1 MKIKLKHLIL
11 ENFLSFGYAEI
22 DLNDRGYVLVN
33 GINNNP
39 TDNATSNGSGK
50 SSIWEAISY
59 ALTGETIRGIT
70 KNLVNIHTEGG
81 MRVELSFS
89 IDNTEYKICRYRE
102 HKEFKNDIK
111 FFVNG
116 VDNSGKGVRDTEK
129 LISEHLPDL
138 TSSLIGS
145 VIILGQGLPQR
156 FSNNTPSGR
165 KEVLEKLSKSDFMIE
180 DIKKRISDRKIAL
193 NKNLREIEDS
203 TLSKSSQLS
212 VIEKQL
218 SSYREQLSSLEDKTS
233 YVEKIRDTQEKV
245 TAVQLELD
253 SLSNAISETRSL
265 GDKLTD
271 QLNSQITLYNA
282 EVQSRRTT
290 LDELIKN
297 YQSQDLQLKADIRSL
312 QNEILRLKSI
322 VDVCPTCKQK
332 LPDVHKVDTTER
344 EAQLET
350 MRKEESQV
358 AKCLKEKEE
367 ELGNLLRDI
376 KQKYEAT
383 QLDIK
388 NQLNESKTT
397 LNNLNKK
404 REAYE
409 SEYRAQS
416 TYLSNLQ
423 LSLQNVEQQKTS
435 IESTIQELE
444 KDIDRL
450 NSEIGYNTVEKDDV
464 KNRSEI
470 VNKMLNIATREFRGY
485 LLTNVISYI
494 NKKAKDYS
502 RDIFKTDKIE
512 LTLDGNNINISYDD
526 KMYENLSGGEQRKV
540 DIICQLSLRD
550 MLSQFSDFH
559 SNVLILDEV
568 FENLDYT
575 GCQSVIDTISKKLTD
590 VESLFIVTH
599 RSDLMLPTDSSLTI
613 IKDEKGISR
622 IQ

>member
-233 YVEKIRDTQEKV
+233 YVEKIKDTQEKV

-253 SLSNAISETRSL
+253 SLSNAISEARSL
-265 GDKLTD
+265 GDNLTD

-322 VDVCPTCKQK
+322 VDICPTCKQK

-350 MRKEESQV
+350 MRREESQV

-367 ELGNLLRDI
+367 ELSNLLRDI

>member
-180 DIKKRISDRKIAL
+180 DIKKRISDRKTAL

-212 VIEKQL
+212 VIERQL
-218 SSYREQLSSLEDKTS
+218 SSYREQLNSLEDKTS
-233 YVEKIRDTQEKV
+233 YVEKIKDTQEKV

-265 GDKLTD
+265 GDNLTD

-282 EVQSRRTT
+282 EVQSRRTA

-312 QNEILRLKSI
+312 QNEILRLKSV
-322 VDVCPTCKQK
+322 VDICPTCKQK

-350 MRKEESQV
+350 LRDEESQV
-358 AKCLKEKEE
+358 AGCLKEKEE
-367 ELGNLLRDI
+367 ELSNLLRDI

-444 KDIDRL
+444 KDINSL
-450 NSEIGYNTVEKDDV
+450 TSEIGYNTVEKDDV

>member
-129 LISEHLPDL
+129 LISEYLPDL

-180 DIKKRISDRKIAL
+180 DIKKRISDRKTAL

-218 SSYREQLSSLEDKTS
+218 SSYREQLNSLEDKTS

-265 GDKLTD
+265 GDNLTD

-282 EVQSRRTT
+282 EVQSRRTA

-312 QNEILRLKSI
+312 QNEILRLKSV
-322 VDVCPTCKQK
+322 VDICPTCKQK

-350 MRKEESQV
+350 LREEESQV
-358 AKCLKEKEE
+358 AGCLKEKEE
-367 ELGNLLRDI
+367 ELSNLLRDI
-376 KQKYEAT
+376 KQKYEAA

-404 REAYE
+404 KEAYE

-423 LSLQNVEQQKTS
+423 LSLQNVEQQKIS
-435 IESTIQELE
+435 VESTIQELE
-444 KDIDRL
+444 KDINSL
-450 NSEIGYNTVEKDDV
+450 TSEIGYNTVEKDDV

>member
-233 YVEKIRDTQEKV
+233 YVEKIKDTQEKV

-253 SLSNAISETRSL
+253 SLSNAISEARSL
-265 GDKLTD
+265 GDNLTD

-322 VDVCPTCKQK
+322 VDICPTCKQK

-350 MRKEESQV
+350 LRGEESQV
-358 AKCLKEKEE
+358 ARCLKEKEE
-367 ELGNLLRDI
+367 ELSNLLRDI

>member
-81 MRVELSFS
+81 MKVELSFS

-180 DIKKRISDRKIAL
+180 DIKKRISDRKTAL

-218 SSYREQLSSLEDKTS
+218 SNYREQLNSLEDKTS
-233 YVEKIRDTQEKV
+233 YVEKIKDTQEKV

-265 GDKLTD
+265 GDNLTD

-282 EVQSRRTT
+282 EVQSHRTA

-312 QNEILRLKSI
+312 QNEILRLKSV
-322 VDVCPTCKQK
+322 VDICPTCKQK

-350 MRKEESQV
+350 LREEESQV
-358 AKCLKEKEE
+358 AGCLKEKEE
-367 ELGNLLRDI
+367 ELSNLLRDI
-376 KQKYEAT
+376 KQKYEAA

-444 KDIDRL
+444 KDINSL
-450 NSEIGYNTVEKDDV
+450 TSEIGYNTVEKDDV

>member
-180 DIKKRISDRKIAL
+180 DIKKRISDRKTAL

-218 SSYREQLSSLEDKTS
+218 SSYREQLNSLEDKTS
-233 YVEKIRDTQEKV
+233 YVEKIKDTQEKV

-265 GDKLTD
+265 GDNLTD

-322 VDVCPTCKQK
+322 VDICPTCKQK

-350 MRKEESQV
+350 MRREESQV
-358 AKCLKEKEE
+358 ARCLKEKEE
-367 ELGNLLRDI
+367 ELSNLLRDI

-470 VNKMLNIATREFRGY
+470 VNRMLNIATREFRGY

-599 RSDLMLPTDSSLTI
+599 RADLMLPTDSSLTI

>member
-233 YVEKIRDTQEKV
+233 YVEKIKNTQEKV
-245 TAVQLELD
+245 AAVQLELD

-265 GDKLTD
+265 GDNLTD

-322 VDVCPTCKQK
+322 VDICPTCKQK

-350 MRKEESQV
+350 LRGEESQV
-358 AKCLKEKEE
+358 ARCLKEKEE
-367 ELGNLLRDI
+367 ELSNLLRDI

-423 LSLQNVEQQKTS
+423 LSLQNVEQQKTT

>member
-233 YVEKIRDTQEKV
+233 YVEKIKDTQEKV
-245 TAVQLELD
+245 AAVQLELD

-265 GDKLTD
+265 GDNLTD

-322 VDVCPTCKQK
+322 VDICPTCKQK

-350 MRKEESQV
+350 LRGEESQV
-358 AKCLKEKEE
+358 ARCLKEKEE
-367 ELGNLLRDI
+367 ELSNLLRDI

-435 IESTIQELE
+435 TESTIQELE

-502 RDIFKTDKIE
+502 GDIFKTDKIE

>member
-59 ALTGETIRGIT
+59 ALTGKTIRGIT

-81 MRVELSFS
+81 MKVELSFS

-218 SSYREQLSSLEDKTS
+218 SSYREQLNSLEDKTS
-233 YVEKIRDTQEKV
+233 YVEKIKDTQEKV

-265 GDKLTD
+265 GDNLTD

-312 QNEILRLKSI
+312 QNEILRLKSV
-322 VDVCPTCKQK
+322 VDICPTCKQK

-350 MRKEESQV
+350 LREEESRV
-358 AKCLKEKEE
+358 AGCLKEKEE
-367 ELGNLLRDI
+367 ELSNLLRDI

-444 KDIDRL
+444 KDINSL
-450 NSEIGYNTVEKDDV
+450 TSEIGYNTVEKDDV

-599 RSDLMLPTDSSLTI
+599 RSDLMLPTDSFLTI

>member
-233 YVEKIRDTQEKV
+233 YVEKIKATQEKV

-253 SLSNAISETRSL
+253 SLSNAISEARSL
-265 GDKLTD
+265 GDNLTD

-322 VDVCPTCKQK
+322 VDICPTCKQK

-350 MRKEESQV
+350 MRREESQV

-367 ELGNLLRDI
+367 ELSNLLRDI

>member
-129 LISEHLPDL
+129 LISEYLPDL

-180 DIKKRISDRKIAL
+180 DIKKRISDRKTAL

-218 SSYREQLSSLEDKTS
+218 SSYREQLNSLEDKTS

-265 GDKLTD
+265 GDNLTD

-282 EVQSRRTT
+282 EVQSRRTL

-312 QNEILRLKSI
+312 QNEILRLKSV
-322 VDVCPTCKQK
+322 VDICPTCKQK

-350 MRKEESQV
+350 LREEESQV
-358 AKCLKEKEE
+358 AGCLKEKEE
-367 ELGNLLRDI
+367 ELSNLLRDI
-376 KQKYEAT
+376 KQKYEAA

>member
-193 NKNLREIEDS
+193 NKSLREIEDS

-218 SSYREQLSSLEDKTS
+218 SSYQEQLSSLEDRTS

-265 GDKLTD
+265 GDSLTD

-322 VDVCPTCKQK
+322 VDICPTCKQK

-350 MRKEESQV
+350 LRGEESQV
-358 AKCLKEKEE
+358 ARCLKEKEE
-367 ELGNLLRDI
+367 ELSNLLRDI

>member
-180 DIKKRISDRKIAL
+180 DIKKRISDRKTAL

-233 YVEKIRDTQEKV
+233 YVEKIKDTQEKV
-245 TAVQLELD
+245 AAVQLELD

-265 GDKLTD
+265 GDNLTD

-322 VDVCPTCKQK
+322 VDICPTCKQK

-350 MRKEESQV
+350 LRGEEFQV
-358 AKCLKEKEE
+358 ARCLKEKEE
-367 ELGNLLRDI
+367 ELSNLLRDI

>member
-180 DIKKRISDRKIAL
+180 DIKKRISDRKTVL

-212 VIEKQL
+212 VIERQL
-218 SSYREQLSSLEDKTS
+218 SSYREQLNSLEDRTS
-233 YVEKIRDTQEKV
+233 YVEKIKDTQEKV
-245 TAVQLELD
+245 NAVQSELD
-253 SLSNAISETRSL
+253 SLSNAISETRAL
-265 GDKLTD
+265 GDNLTD

-312 QNEILRLKSI
+312 QNEILRLKSV
-322 VDVCPTCKQK
+322 VDICPTCKQK

-350 MRKEESQV
+350 LREEESQV
-358 AKCLKEKEE
+358 AGCLKEKEE
-367 ELGNLLRDI
+367 ELSNLLRDI

-444 KDIDRL
+444 KDINSL
-450 NSEIGYNTVEKDDV
+450 TSEIGYNTVEKDDV

>member
-102 HKEFKNDIK
+102 HKEFKNDVK

-218 SSYREQLSSLEDKTS
+218 SGYREQLSSLEDKTS
-233 YVEKIRDTQEKV
+233 YVEKIKDTQEKV
-245 TAVQLELD
+245 AAVQLELD
-253 SLSNAISETRSL
+253 SLSNAISEARSL
-265 GDKLTD
+265 GDSLTD

-322 VDVCPTCKQK
+322 VDICPTCKQK

-350 MRKEESQV
+350 LRGEESQV
-358 AKCLKEKEE
+358 ARCLKEKEE
-367 ELGNLLRDI
+367 ELSNLLRDI

>member
-22 DLNDRGYVLVN
+22 GLNDRGYVLVN

-180 DIKKRISDRKIAL
+180 DIKKRISDRKTAL

-212 VIEKQL
+212 VIERQL
-218 SSYREQLSSLEDKTS
+218 SSYREQLSSLEDRTS
-233 YVEKIRDTQEKV
+233 YVEKIKDTQEKV
-245 TAVQLELD
+245 NAVQSELD
-253 SLSNAISETRSL
+253 SLSNAISETRAL
-265 GDKLTD
+265 GDNLTD
-271 QLNSQITLYNA
+271 QLNNQITLYNA
-282 EVQSRRTT
+282 EVQSRRIT

-312 QNEILRLKSI
+312 QNEILRLKSV
-322 VDVCPTCKQK
+322 VDICPTCKQK

-350 MRKEESQV
+350 LREEESQV
-358 AKCLKEKEE
+358 AGCLKEKEE
-367 ELGNLLRDI
+367 ELSNLLRDI

-444 KDIDRL
+444 KDINSL
-450 NSEIGYNTVEKDDV
+450 TSEIGYNTVEKDDV

>member
-233 YVEKIRDTQEKV
+233 YVEKIKDTQEKV
-245 TAVQLELD
+245 AAVQLELD

-265 GDKLTD
+265 GDNLTD

-322 VDVCPTCKQK
+322 VDICPTCKQK

-350 MRKEESQV
+350 LRGEESQV
-358 AKCLKEKEE
+358 ARCLKEKEE
-367 ELGNLLRDI
+367 ELSNLLRDI
-376 KQKYEAT
+376 KQKYETT

-397 LNNLNKK
+397 LNNLNKR

>member
-180 DIKKRISDRKIAL
+180 DIKKRISDRKTAL

-203 TLSKSSQLS
+203 TLSKNSQLS

-218 SSYREQLSSLEDKTS
+218 SSYREQLSSLEDKTY
-233 YVEKIRDTQEKV
+233 YVEKIKDTQEKV
-245 TAVQLELD
+245 AAVQLELD
-253 SLSNAISETRSL
+253 SLSNAISETRLL
-265 GDKLTD
+265 GDNLTD

-297 YQSQDLQLKADIRSL
+297 YQSQDLQLKADIRFL

-322 VDVCPTCKQK
+322 VDICPTCKQK

-350 MRKEESQV
+350 LRGEEFQV
-358 AKCLKEKEE
+358 ARCLKEKEE
-367 ELGNLLRDI
+367 ELSNLLRDI

>member
-233 YVEKIRDTQEKV
+233 YVEKIKDTQEKV

-265 GDKLTD
+265 GDNLTD

-322 VDVCPTCKQK
+322 VDICPTCKQK
-332 LPDVHKVDTTER
+332 LPGVHKVDTTER

-350 MRKEESQV
+350 LREEESQV
-358 AKCLKEKEE
+358 ARCLKEKEE
-367 ELGNLLRDI
+367 ELSNLLRDI

>member
-11 ENFLSFGYAEI
+11 ENFMSFGYAEI

-180 DIKKRISDRKIAL
+180 DIKKRISDRKTAL

-212 VIEKQL
+212 VIERQL
-218 SSYREQLSSLEDKTS
+218 SSYREQLNSLEDRTS
-233 YVEKIRDTQEKV
+233 YVEKIKDTQEKV
-245 TAVQLELD
+245 NAVQSELD
-253 SLSNAISETRSL
+253 SLSNAISETRAL
-265 GDKLTD
+265 GDNLTD

-312 QNEILRLKSI
+312 QNEILRLKSV
-322 VDVCPTCKQK
+322 VDICPTCKQK

-350 MRKEESQV
+350 LREEESQI
-358 AKCLKEKEE
+358 AGCLKEKEE
-367 ELGNLLRDI
+367 ELSNLLRDI

-444 KDIDRL
+444 KDINSL
-450 NSEIGYNTVEKDDV
+450 TSEIGYNTVEKDDV

>member
-11 ENFLSFGYAEI
+11 ENFMSFGYAEI

-180 DIKKRISDRKIAL
+180 DIKKRISDRKTVL

-212 VIEKQL
+212 VIERQL
-218 SSYREQLSSLEDKTS
+218 SSYREQLNSLEDRTS
-233 YVEKIRDTQEKV
+233 YVEKIKDTQEKV
-245 TAVQLELD
+245 TAVQSELD
-253 SLSNAISETRSL
+253 SLSNAISETRAL
-265 GDKLTD
+265 GDTLTD

-312 QNEILRLKSI
+312 QNEILRLKSV
-322 VDVCPTCKQK
+322 VDICPTCKQK

-350 MRKEESQV
+350 LREEESQV
-358 AKCLKEKEE
+358 AGCLKEKEE
-367 ELGNLLRDI
+367 ELSNLLRDI

-444 KDIDRL
+444 KDINSL
-450 NSEIGYNTVEKDDV
+450 TSEIGYNTVEKDDV

>member
-22 DLNDRGYVLVN
+22 DLNDREYVLVN

-70 KNLVNIHTEGG
+70 KNLVNIHADGG

-89 IDNTEYKICRYRE
+89 IDGTEYRICRYKE

-111 FFVNG
+111 FFING

-165 KEVLEKLSKSDFMIE
+165 KEILEKLSKSDFMIE
-180 DIKKRISDRKIAL
+180 DIKKRISDRKTDL
-193 NKNLREIEDS
+193 NKNLRELEDS
-203 TLSKSSQLS
+203 ILSKTSQLS
-212 VIEKQL
+212 IIEKQL
-218 SSYREQLSSLEDKTS
+218 NNYKEQLNSLEDKS
-233 YVEKIRDTQEKV
+233 VYVEKINATQEKLNV
-245 TAVQLELD
+245 VQTELGKLD
-253 SLSNAISETRSL
+253 TSISETKTL
-265 GDKLTD
+265 GDKLAD
-271 QLNSQITLYNA
+271 QLNNQITSYSD
-282 EVQSRRTT
+282 EVQRSRIG
-290 LDELIKN
+290 LDESIKSL
-297 YQSQDLQLKADIRSL
+297 QSQDLQLKADVRSL

-322 VDVCPTCKQK
+322 VDICPTCKQR
-332 LPDVHKVDTTER
+332 LPDVHKVDTAEK
-344 EAQLET
+344 ELQLET
-350 MRKEESQV
+350 LKKEESQV
-358 AKCLKEKEE
+358 ANLLKEKEE
-367 ELGNLLRDI
+367 ELNILLQNI
-376 KQKYEAT
+376 KQKYETT
-383 QLDIK
+383 QLNIK
-388 NQLNESKTT
+388 NQINESKTA
-397 LNNLNKK
+397 LFNLNKK
-404 REAYE
+404 RETYD

-416 TYLSNLQ
+416 TYLSNIQ
-423 LSLQNVEQQKTS
+423 LSLKTFEQQKSS
-435 IESTIQELE
+435 IETIIQGLE
-444 KDIDRL
+444 DDTNRL
-450 NSEIGYNTVEKDDV
+450 NSEIGYNTIEKDDV

-494 NKKAKDYS
+494 NKKAKEYS
-502 RDIFKTDKIE
+502 EDIFKTDKIE

>member
-1 MKIKLKHLIL
+1 MKIRLKHLIL

-39 TDNATSNGSGK
+39 IDNATSNGSGK

-89 IDNTEYKICRYRE
+89 IDSTEYKICRYKE

-180 DIKKRISDRKIAL
+180 DIKKRISDRKTVL

-203 TLSKSSQLS
+203 TLSKNSQLS

-218 SSYREQLSSLEDKTS
+218 NSYREQLNSLEDRNS
-233 YVEKIRDTQEKV
+233 YVEKIRTTQEKV
-245 TAVQLELD
+245 AAVQVELD
-253 SLSNAISETRSL
+253 SLSNAISETRVL
-265 GDKLTD
+265 GDNLTD

-282 EVQSRRTT
+282 EVQSRRVG
-290 LDELIKN
+290 LDEEIKS
-297 YQSQDLQLKADIRSL
+297 YQSQDLQLRADIRSL
-312 QNEILRLKSI
+312 QNEILRLKSV

-344 EAQLET
+344 ESQLGT
-350 MRKEESQV
+350 LRDEESRV
-358 AKCLKEKEE
+358 AGCLKEKEE
-367 ELGNLLRDI
+367 ELSNLLQNI
-376 KQKYEAT
+376 KQKYEST

-388 NQLNESKTT
+388 NQLNESKIT
-397 LNNLNKK
+397 LTNLNKK
-404 REAYE
+404 RETYE

-423 LSLQNVEQQKTS
+423 LSLQNVEQRKVS

-444 KDIDRL
+444 TDINRL

-464 KNRSEI
+464 KGRSEI

-590 VESLFIVTH
+590 VESLFIATH

>member
-180 DIKKRISDRKIAL
+180 DIKKRISDRKTAL

-218 SSYREQLSSLEDKTS
+218 SSYQEQLSSLEDKTS
-233 YVEKIRDTQEKV
+233 YVEKIKDTQEKV

-265 GDKLTD
+265 GDNLTD
-271 QLNSQITLYNA
+271 QLNSQITLYNT

-322 VDVCPTCKQK
+322 VDICPTCKQK

-350 MRKEESQV
+350 LRGEESQV
-358 AKCLKEKEE
+358 ARCLKEKEE
-367 ELGNLLRDI
+367 DLSNLLRDI

-502 RDIFKTDKIE
+502 REIFKTDKIE

-568 FENLDYT
+568 FENLDHM

-599 RSDLMLPTDSSLTI
+599 RADLMLPTDSSLTI

>member
-81 MRVELSFS
+81 MKVELSFS

-218 SSYREQLSSLEDKTS
+218 SSYREQLNSLEDKTS
-233 YVEKIRDTQEKV
+233 YVEKIKDTQEKV

-265 GDKLTD
+265 GDNLTD

-312 QNEILRLKSI
+312 QNEILRLKSV
-322 VDVCPTCKQK
+322 VDICPTCKQK

-350 MRKEESQV
+350 LREEESRV
-358 AKCLKEKEE
+358 AGCLKEKEE
-367 ELGNLLRDI
+367 ELSNLLRDI

-444 KDIDRL
+444 KDINSL
-450 NSEIGYNTVEKDDV
+450 TSEIGYNTVEKDDV

>member
-218 SSYREQLSSLEDKTS
+218 SSYREQLSSLEDKAS
-233 YVEKIRDTQEKV
+233 YVEKIKDTQEKV
-245 TAVQLELD
+245 AAVQLELD

-265 GDKLTD
+265 GDNLTD

-322 VDVCPTCKQK
+322 VDICPTCKQK

-350 MRKEESQV
+350 LRGEESQV
-358 AKCLKEKEE
+358 ARCLKEKEE
-367 ELGNLLRDI
+367 ELSNLLRDI

-599 RSDLMLPTDSSLTI
+599 RADLMLPTDSSLTI

>member
-218 SSYREQLSSLEDKTS
+218 SSYREQLNSLEDKTS
-233 YVEKIRDTQEKV
+233 YVEKIKDTQEKV

-253 SLSNAISETRSL
+253 SLSNAISEARSL
-265 GDKLTD
+265 GDNLTD

-322 VDVCPTCKQK
+322 VDICPTCKQK

-350 MRKEESQV
+350 LRGEESQV
-358 AKCLKEKEE
+358 ARCLKEKEE
-367 ELGNLLRDI
+367 ELSNLLRDI

>member
-1 MKIKLKHLIL
+1 M
-11 ENFLSFGYAEI
+11 N
-22 DLNDRGYVLVN
+22 
-33 GINNNP
+33 
-39 TDNATSNGSGK
+39 
-50 SSIWEAISY
+50 
-59 ALTGETIRGIT
+59 
-70 KNLVNIHTEGG
+70 
-81 MRVELSFS
+81 
-89 IDNTEYKICRYRE
+89 
-102 HKEFKNDIK
+102 
-111 FFVNG
+111 
-116 VDNSGKGVRDTEK
+116 
-129 LISEHLPDL
+129 
-138 TSSLIGS
+138 
-145 VIILGQGLPQR
+145 
-156 FSNNTPSGR
+156 
-165 KEVLEKLSKSDFMIE
+165 
-180 DIKKRISDRKIAL
+180 
-193 NKNLREIEDS
+193 
-203 TLSKSSQLS
+203 
-212 VIEKQL
+212 
-218 SSYREQLSSLEDKTS
+218 SLEDKTS
-233 YVEKIRDTQEKV
+233 YVEKIKATQEKV
-245 TAVQLELD
+245 AAVQLELD

-265 GDKLTD
+265 GDNLTD

-312 QNEILRLKSI
+312 QNEILRLKSV
-322 VDVCPTCKQK
+322 VDICPTCKQK

-350 MRKEESQV
+350 LRGEESQV
-358 AKCLKEKEE
+358 ARCLKEKEE
-367 ELGNLLRDI
+367 ELSNLLRDI

-599 RSDLMLPTDSSLTI
+599 RADLMLPTDSSLTI

>member
-102 HKEFKNDIK
+102 HKEFKSDIK

-129 LISEHLPDL
+129 LISEYLPDL

-180 DIKKRISDRKIAL
+180 DIKKRISDRKTAL

-218 SSYREQLSSLEDKTS
+218 SSYREQLNSLEDKTS

-265 GDKLTD
+265 GDNLTD

-282 EVQSRRTT
+282 EVQSRRTA

-312 QNEILRLKSI
+312 QNEILRLKSV
-322 VDVCPTCKQK
+322 VDICPTCKQK

-350 MRKEESQV
+350 LREEESQV
-358 AKCLKEKEE
+358 AGCLKEKEE
-367 ELGNLLRDI
+367 ELSNLLRDI
-376 KQKYEAT
+376 KQKYEAA

-404 REAYE
+404 KEAYE

-423 LSLQNVEQQKTS
+423 LSLQNVEQQKIS
-435 IESTIQELE
+435 VESTIQELE
-444 KDIDRL
+444 KDINSL
-450 NSEIGYNTVEKDDV
+450 TSEIGYNTVEKDDV

>member
-180 DIKKRISDRKIAL
+180 DIKKRISDRKTAL

-212 VIEKQL
+212 VIERQL
-218 SSYREQLSSLEDKTS
+218 SSYREQLNSLEDRTS
-233 YVEKIRDTQEKV
+233 YVEKIKDTQEKV
-245 TAVQLELD
+245 NAVQSELD
-253 SLSNAISETRSL
+253 SLSNTISETRAL
-265 GDKLTD
+265 GDNLTD

-312 QNEILRLKSI
+312 QNEILRLKSV
-322 VDVCPTCKQK
+322 VDICPTCKQK

-350 MRKEESQV
+350 LREEESQV
-358 AKCLKEKEE
+358 AGCLKEKEE
-367 ELGNLLRDI
+367 ELSNLLRDI

-444 KDIDRL
+444 KDINSL
-450 NSEIGYNTVEKDDV
+450 TSEIGYNTVEKDDV

-550 MLSQFSDFH
+550 MLSQFSDFY

>member
-180 DIKKRISDRKIAL
+180 DIKKRISDRKTAL

-233 YVEKIRDTQEKV
+233 YVEKIKDTQEKV
-245 TAVQLELD
+245 AAVQLELD

-265 GDKLTD
+265 GDNLTD

-322 VDVCPTCKQK
+322 VDICPTCKQK

-350 MRKEESQV
+350 LRGEESQV
-358 AKCLKEKEE
+358 ARCLKEKEE
-367 ELGNLLRDI
+367 ELSNLLRDI

-444 KDIDRL
+444 KNIDRL
-450 NSEIGYNTVEKDDV
+450 NSEIGYNTVEKDGV

>member
-129 LISEHLPDL
+129 LISEYLPDL

-180 DIKKRISDRKIAL
+180 DIKKRISDRKTAL

-218 SSYREQLSSLEDKTS
+218 SSYREQLNSLEDKTS

-265 GDKLTD
+265 GDNLTD

-312 QNEILRLKSI
+312 QNEILRLKSV
-322 VDVCPTCKQK
+322 VDICPTCKQK

-350 MRKEESQV
+350 LREEESQV
-358 AKCLKEKEE
+358 TGCLKEKEE
-367 ELGNLLRDI
+367 ELSNLLRDI
-376 KQKYEAT
+376 KQKYEAA

-444 KDIDRL
+444 KDI
-450 NSEIGYNTVEKDDV
+450 NSLTFEIGYNTVEKDDV

>member
-1 MKIKLKHLIL
+1 MKIRLKHLIL

-89 IDNTEYKICRYRE
+89 IDSTEYKICRYKE
-102 HKEFKNDIK
+102 HKELKNDIK

-180 DIKKRISDRKIAL
+180 DIKKRISDRKIVL

-203 TLSKSSQLS
+203 TLSKNSQLS

-218 SSYREQLSSLEDKTS
+218 NSYREQLNSLEDRNS
-233 YVEKIRDTQEKV
+233 YVEKIRTTREKV
-245 TAVQLELD
+245 ATIRVELD
-253 SLSNAISETRSL
+253 SLSNAISETRIL
-265 GDKLTD
+265 GDNLTD
-271 QLNSQITLYNA
+271 QLNSQITLYNT
-282 EVQSRRTT
+282 EVQSRRVG
-290 LDELIKN
+290 LDEEIKN
-297 YQSQDLQLKADIRSL
+297 YQSQDLQLRADIRSL
-312 QNEILRLKSI
+312 QNEILRLKSV

-344 EAQLET
+344 ESQLGT
-350 MRKEESQV
+350 LRDEESRV
-358 AKCLKEKEE
+358 TGCLKGKEE
-367 ELGNLLRDI
+367 ELSNLLQDI
-376 KQKYEAT
+376 KQKYEST

-388 NQLNESKTT
+388 NQLNESKIT
-397 LNNLNKK
+397 LTNLNKK
-404 REAYE
+404 RETYE

-423 LSLQNVEQQKTS
+423 LSLQNVEQRKVS

-444 KDIDRL
+444 TDINRL

-464 KNRSEI
+464 KGRSEI

>member
-138 TSSLIGS
+138 TNSLIGS

-180 DIKKRISDRKIAL
+180 DIKKRISDRKTAL

-233 YVEKIRDTQEKV
+233 YVEKIKDTQEKV
-245 TAVQLELD
+245 AAVQLELD
-253 SLSNAISETRSL
+253 SLSNAISEARSL
-265 GDKLTD
+265 GDNLTD

-282 EVQSRRTT
+282 EVQSRRAT

-322 VDVCPTCKQK
+322 VDICPTCKQK

-350 MRKEESQV
+350 LRGEESQV
-358 AKCLKEKEE
+358 ARCLKEKEE
-367 ELGNLLRDI
+367 ELSNLLRDI

-599 RSDLMLPTDSSLTI
+599 RADLMLPTDSSLTI

>member
-129 LISEHLPDL
+129 LISEYLPDL

-180 DIKKRISDRKIAL
+180 DIKKRISDRKTAL

-218 SSYREQLSSLEDKTS
+218 SGYREQLNSLEDKTS
-233 YVEKIRDTQEKV
+233 YVEKIKDTQEKV

-265 GDKLTD
+265 GDNLTD
-271 QLNSQITLYNA
+271 QLNNQITLYNA
-282 EVQSRRTT
+282 EVQSRRTA

-312 QNEILRLKSI
+312 QNEILRLKSV
-322 VDVCPTCKQK
+322 VDICPTCKQK

-350 MRKEESQV
+350 LREEESQV
-358 AKCLKEKEE
+358 AGCLKEKEE
-367 ELGNLLRDI
+367 ELSNLLRDI
-376 KQKYEAT
+376 KQKYEAA

-423 LSLQNVEQQKTS
+423 LSLQNVEQQKIS

-444 KDIDRL
+444 KDINSL
-450 NSEIGYNTVEKDDV
+450 TSEIGYNTVEKDDV

>member
-218 SSYREQLSSLEDKTS
+218 SSYQEQLSSLEDKTS

-265 GDKLTD
+265 GDNLTD

-322 VDVCPTCKQK
+322 VDICPTCKQK

-367 ELGNLLRDI
+367 ELSNLLRDI

>member
-253 SLSNAISETRSL
+253 SLSNAISETRLL
-265 GDKLTD
+265 GDNLTD

-322 VDVCPTCKQK
+322 VDICPTCKQK

-350 MRKEESQV
+350 LRGEESQV

-367 ELGNLLRDI
+367 ELSNLLRDI

>member
-81 MRVELSFS
+81 MKVELSFS

-180 DIKKRISDRKIAL
+180 DIKKRISDRKTAL

-212 VIEKQL
+212 VIERQL
-218 SSYREQLSSLEDKTS
+218 SSYREQLNSLEDRTS
-233 YVEKIRDTQEKV
+233 YVEKIKDTQEKV
-245 TAVQLELD
+245 NAVQSELD
-253 SLSNAISETRSL
+253 SLSNAISETRAL
-265 GDKLTD
+265 GDNLTD
-271 QLNSQITLYNA
+271 QLNNQITLYNA
-282 EVQSRRTT
+282 EVQSRRIT

-312 QNEILRLKSI
+312 QNEILRLKSV
-322 VDVCPTCKQK
+322 VDICPTCKQK

-350 MRKEESQV
+350 LREEESQV
-358 AKCLKEKEE
+358 AGCLKEKEE
-367 ELGNLLRDI
+367 ELSNLLRDI

-444 KDIDRL
+444 KDINSL
-450 NSEIGYNTVEKDDV
+450 TSEIGYNTVEKDDV

>member
-180 DIKKRISDRKIAL
+180 DIKKRISDRKTVL

-218 SSYREQLSSLEDKTS
+218 SSYREQLNSLEDKAS
-233 YVEKIRDTQEKV
+233 YVEKIKATQEKV

-265 GDKLTD
+265 GDNLTD

-312 QNEILRLKSI
+312 QNEILRLKSV
-322 VDVCPTCKQK
+322 VDICPTCKQK

-350 MRKEESQV
+350 LREEESQV
-358 AKCLKEKEE
+358 AGCLKEKEE
-367 ELGNLLRDI
+367 ELSNLLRDI